1 MLGFNACLVVGLLAV
16 AGGLAYG
23 YGKYSQLSRVELGS
37 VLTEREGGDE
47 PQNFLLVGVD
57 TAGDLAPDDPAV
69 AGRAVA
75 GLRSDTMMVLRVE
88 PARGEA
94 SLLSLPRD
102 LWVPL
107 ASGGS
112 QRLNAA
118 LEIGGPGELIDT
130 IEQYLG
136 IPVNHYVQVDF
147 AGFKGLVEAVD
158 GVPVPFATPV
168 RDLRS
173 FLDIQDTG
181 CVTLG
186 PDDALAYVRARTFQ
200 TFEDGRW
207 RTDPS
212 ADLGRQARQ
221 QDFIVRALH
230 RAIDKGARNPVTLDR
245 LVDVGLATVVVD
257 DLLTA
262 DDIVTLASGLRSFDP
277 SDLALDQLPVE
288 DDTIGGADV
297 LRLLDGPAQP
307 VLEAFR
313 GTTDR
318 DLRPADVRV
327 RVLNGSGEP
336 GEAGDVSSALV
347 QRGFASAGTGEAE
360 RFDQTTTVVRHGPG
374 QAEAAVLVARYL
386 AGEVRV
392 EQVDDELLADVVV
405 ITGSAFDGVL
415 AAPGAAPSTSSGP
428 SAPPGS
434 APGPAGE
441 VTTTTTAVGELPDPA
456 GGATC

>member
-1 MLGFNACLVVGLLAV
+1 MRSRGRRSWGQRAVLGLNGCLVVGLLAV

-37 VLTEREGGDE
+37 VLTEREGSRD

-57 TAGDLAPDDPAV
+57 SAGDLDPDDPAV
-69 AGRAVA
+69 AGRAVT
-75 GLRSDTMMVLRVE
+75 GLRSDTMMILRVE
-88 PARGEA
+88 PAGGDA

-107 ASGGS
+107 ASGGD

-147 AGFKGLVEAVD
+147 AGFKELVEAVD
-158 GVPVPFATPV
+158 GVPVPFDTPV
-168 RDLRS
+168 RDVRS
-173 FLDIQDTG
+173 FLDIEEAG
-181 CVTLG
+181 CITLG
-186 PDDALAYVRARTFQ
+186 PDDALAYVRARRFQ

-212 ADLGRQARQ
+212 ADLGRQSRQ

-288 DDTIGGADV
+288 DDTVGGADV

-307 VLEAFR
+307 VLDEFR
-313 GTTDR
+313 GTIDGEV
-318 DLRPADVRV
+318 RPAEVRV
-327 RVLNGSGEP
+327 RVLNGSGVP
-336 GEAGDVSSALV
+336 GQAGEVSTALGE
-347 QRGFASAGTGEAE
+347 RGFASAGTGEAE
-360 RFDQTTTVVRHGPG
+360 RFDLDATVVRHVAG
-374 QAEAAVLVARYL
+374 QRQAAALVARYL
-386 AGEVRV
+386 AGDVTI
-392 EQVDDELLADVVV
+392 EQVDGELAADVVV
-405 ITGSAFDGVL
+405 VTGASHEGVRQ
-415 AAPGAAPSTSSGP
+415 
-428 SAPPGS
+428 
-434 APGPAGE
+434 APGPP
-441 VTTTTTAVGELPDPA
+441 LPDTPVEE
-456 GGATC
+456 T